1 MEEPG
6 RLQSMLRVGHDWATS
21 LSLLTF
27 MHWRGNGNPLQCS
40 CLENLRDGG
49 AWWAAVYGVTQSQT
63 RLKWLSSSMDLTFQV
78 PMQYCFLQHWTLLL
92 SPVTSTTGHC
102 FCFGSMSSFFL
113 ELFLHSSPVVYGHLL
128 TWGVHLPVHIFL
140 PFHTG
145 HGVLKA
151 RMLKWFAIPF
161 SSGPRSVRCLHTS
174 PLFGFPSSLGHH
186 RALSGAPYALQ

>member
-1 MEEPG
+1 MAPHSSTLAWKIPWMEEPG

-102 FCFGSMSSFFL
+102 FCFPTVTAEGWMVFVTAWPQTKGAGLSALLALEKPCVHGLMEQRFL
-113 ELFLHSSPVVYGHLL
+113 IFYMLL
-128 TWGVHLPVHIFL
+128 ILVH
-140 PFHTG
+140 
-145 HGVLKA
+145 
-151 RMLKWFAIPF
+151 W
-161 SSGPRSVRCLHTS
+161 
-174 PLFGFPSSLGHH
+174 
-186 RALSGAPYALQ
+186 Q